1 MSPRHRGAA
10 VAGQAE
16 LAAAVAVLAATD
28 LDSLSSEASLE
39 ALRGLWPLICA
50 AQAQVARRVERIH
63 TAGFVKDDG
72 AVSTPAWL
80 RTRLRVGSGA
90 ATSLVKAGAGL
101 GGLTDTRAALALGE
115 TVLSRISELV
125 EEEHRLRRSLAAGE
139 LSTEEE
145 HARLRVLEESLDQ
158 CSLAH
163 LRNLIAAAIPAGTA
177 GASASSSTAGA
188 VNWAS

>member
-1 MSPRHRGAA
+1 MS
-10 VAGQAE
+10 
-16 LAAAVAVLAATD
+16 D
-28 LDSLSSEASLE
+28 
-39 ALRGLWPLICA
+39 
-50 AQAQVARRVERIH
+50 
-63 TAGFVKDDG
+63 
-72 AVSTPAWL
+72 
-80 RTRLRVGSGA
+80 
-90 ATSLVKAGAGL
+90 
-101 GGLTDTRAALALGE
+101 E

-125 EEEHRLRRSLAAGE
+125 DEEHRLRRSLAAGE